1 MICSRQVLDS
11 QPLWGLLSQ
20 RGSKWPRIPP
30 YKNDMIDV
38 FSLDTVA
45 FMWKAC
51 HFSWHCLLDPHLAQI
66 SKRAILFCL
75 TPRLA
80 GLSAV
85 VVSQLSTATQHCLR
99 YASPSRKTLRGS
111 SWLWITQFSSCHNS
125 SLEAACFL
133 HSWFSSAEMQG
144 IALTLEVADFK
155 PRNISKPKNKASTLG
170 NIRILQE
177 LPKSSFGKKTDMN

>member
-1 MICSRQVLDS
+1 
-11 QPLWGLLSQ
+11 
-20 RGSKWPRIPP
+20 
-30 YKNDMIDV
+30 
-38 FSLDTVA
+38 
-45 FMWKAC
+45 MWKAC
-51 HFSWHCLLDPHLAQI
+51 HYSWHCLLDPHLAQI

-85 VVSQLSTATQHCLR
+85 VVSQLSTATQHCLG
-99 YASPSRKTLRGS
+99 YASPSLKTLWGS
-111 SWLWITQFSSCHNS
+111 SWLWITQFNSCHNS

-144 IALTLEVADFK
+144 IALMVEVADFK

-170 NIRILQE
+170 NIRTLQE
-177 LPKSSFGKKTDMN
+177 LPKWIWTSHSWTSRISGWYWGISDTNLCEPYWACTFCHILF